1 MAVDTSRALLFPL
14 LALCQAIVVAQEGPL
29 ISRTEEVVEAEPVE
43 RGLPD
48 YPQRELRR
56 GAEGWVAMSFMVSE
70 TGEVTDAMVES
81 SSGGEGFERAA
92 LEALRKWRYRPAQV
106 YGQAV
111 ESSLDTVIY
120 FALGSGDPLRPPRKV
135 VQSYKDLEAAMAAHD
150 LPKADALLTELR
162 ARQDRKIYEEAW
174 LNWFESVYL
183 EVTKGDAE
191 EQRERLRAAIG
202 FDKKRTY
209 LDPET
214 YVVGLAR
221 LFALDIRA
229 GDVGGALDAYERLT
243 SDEAAQRADR
253 YATIQAMLEAAVREI
268 EQVVAGDGTLSFR
281 GQIGEHDFW
290 VHRLVRRSFSI
301 ANIEGS
307 LEELSVR
314 CPHRRV
320 TFTPLTG
327 EQTWT
332 VPASYGTC
340 RVFVKG
346 GQGTTFEL
354 YEFPDAS
361 AEPATALPAPLVPLD

>member
-1 MAVDTSRALLFPL
+1 MAVDPSRILLFPL
-14 LALCQAIVVAQEGPL
+14 LALCQPIVVAQEEPL

-43 RGLPD
+43 RPPPD
-48 YPQRELRR
+48 YPERELRR

-92 LEALRKWRYRPAQV
+92 LEAVQKWRYTPAQIS
-106 YGQAV
+106 GQAV

-120 FALGSGDPLRPPRKV
+120 FGLEPGNPLPPRKV
-135 VQSYKDLEAAMAAHD
+135 VQSYRDLQAALAAND
-150 LPKADALLTELR
+150 LPKADILLAELR
-162 ARQDRKIYEEAW
+162 ARQDRKIYEEAL

-183 EVTKGDAE
+183 EATNGDAG

-202 FDKKRTY
+202 FDRKQSY

-214 YVVGLAR
+214 LVVGLGR
-221 LFALDIRA
+221 LFALSIRA
-229 GDVGGALDAYERLT
+229 GDLGGALDVYERLT

-253 YATIQAMLEAAVREI
+253 YATTQSALETAVRRI
-268 EQVVAGDGTLSFR
+268 EQVIAGDTTLSFP
-281 GQIGEHDFW
+281 GEIGEHDYW
-290 VHRLVRRSFSI
+290 VHRLVRRSFSVV
-301 ANIEGS
+301 NIEGS
-307 LEELSVR
+307 LEELSIR

-320 TFTPLTG
+320 AFTPLTG

-340 RVFVKG
+340 RIFLKG
-346 GQGTTFEL
+346 RQGTTFEL
-354 YEFPDAS
+354 YEFPDAPP
-361 AEPATALPAPLVPLD
+361 EPAAAPQAPLVPPE